1 MRQLQPTTSTGFS
14 LSKKKTLVDGAPGS
28 SRSIQL
34 QVTSPTPGHL
44 VSATTLRSFCNLGMA
59 SLELTV
65 GLGPQILKNSK
76 KMSIT
81 SWHVTGIMMDWDKLV
96 VPGLVNI
103 QT

>member
-1 MRQLQPTTSTGFS
+1 MGHPVLPDQFS
-14 LSKKKTLVDGAPGS
+14 C
-28 SRSIQL
+28 RSL
-34 QVTSPTPGHL
+34 HRETPGHL
-44 VSATTLRSFCNLGMA
+44 VSATTLRSFCNLGGMA

-76 KMSIT
+76 KMAIK
-81 SWHVTGIMMDWDKLV
+81 SWNVTGIMMDWDKLV